1 MEHVVMRLKK
11 IISKTNGLK
20 DSQMEFL
27 LRYPNSRELNII
39 MPSNFDQAFEN
50 VSTNEIIECLRT
62 LSKEQE
68 ILNDNYILIK
78 GVILLILKRLNE
90 GKELNAIRQSVLDYI
105 NDSYIDSQE
114 ILYWLSSNQNDSD
127 CVFSLGYFHYNGI
140 IMNE

>member
-90 GKELNAIRQSVLDYI
+90 GKELNAIRQCVLDYI

-114 ILYWLSSNQNDSD
+114 ILN
-127 CVFSLGYFHYNGI
+127 I
-140 IMNE
+140 IKNTLRSEEHTTELQ